1 MYHYDLIREY
11 RRELELSAHHHR
23 LLRQARIGNP
33 TRLSTVMVWT
43 GRRLVA
49 AGNYLQ
55 AHSQVADMPTTRLSA
70 GSQIH

>member
-11 RRELELSAHHHR
+11 RRDLELSAYHHR
-23 LLRQARIGNP
+23 LLRQARVGNP

-49 AGNYLQ
+49 AGQFLQ
-55 AHSQVADMPTTRLSA
+55 AHSQVADMPTRRMGASSA
-70 GSQIH
+70 IQ

>member
-11 RRELELSAHHHR
+11 RRDLELTAHHHR
-23 LLRQARIGNP
+23 LLRQAQVGNP

-49 AGNYLQ
+49 AGQFLQ
-55 AHSQVADMPTTRLSA
+55 AHSQVADMPTPRMSA
-70 GSQIH
+70 GSTIH